1 MIKALVFLFV
11 TPFLVVGINV
21 PRSHSLVKRNARITV
36 PRTLQEGGLD
46 LVVRQGTCSI
56 GEVACTNGGCCD
68 GSCCGD
74 GCCPLSYFCDTV
86 SGVTACCQVG
96 EVCNS
101 QISGCTDNTLAP
113 CKGYDFCC
121 PLGNDCSLDGNGN
134 AQCNGITIGNGNEE
148 TTISPITTP
157 SIASTTSYFNNNPIP
172 MAGAAR
178 LVVDNTVVLVASL
191 VGLTLL

>member
-68 GSCCGD
+68 GSCWYAAIFSVLCHGSYRVKVVMD
-74 GCCPLSYFCDTV
+74 VVLSPTFATQYQASRRAVRLGKSAIVRPTCCSF
-86 SGVTACCQVG
+86 CQVLCMR
-96 EVCNS
+96 E
-101 QISGCTDNTLAP
+101 A
-113 CKGYDFCC
+113 
-121 PLGNDCSLDGNGN
+121 
-134 AQCNGITIGNGNEE
+134 
-148 TTISPITTP
+148 TIS
-157 SIASTTSYFNNNPIP
+157 
-172 MAGAAR
+172 
-178 LVVDNTVVLVASL
+178 
-191 VGLTLL
+191 